1 MSISTRLVAAL
12 VCSIAATAT
21 PLIACSTLVVAGSPQ
36 PTQVA
41 ADSPEPIEAVAEV
54 ALDDALPDLVVNGE
68 VISAAAVRRE
78 LAYRLGRRQID
89 TRKLAIFLDRE
100 IERQGLTKDD
110 FDVDADVDT
119 VIESGRQ
126 NMKKEFGDRLTEEQ
140 ILANN
145 KLDVTSWRDQTR
157 LALLFN
163 RVFLPEN
170 PENWPPATVDALA
183 SALGGEERETFM
195 QQMIDGFKKRK
206 ADGNT
211 GSETSQQQL
220 MFNMMLRGPIM
231 QSLQESS
238 DIKTAQDG
246 IPAELVMTIDG
257 AEIRTDDVFAEIE
270 KNLAPIEW
278 QRTRLWLAKSAAMR
292 HSLEK
297 LGAYLDKDAFQAIW
311 DELEGK
317 HKDTI
322 FPIEQVVMTF
332 KKFPSMSAY
341 KSFYRGLQSY
351 RELIKDEI
359 NDENLT
365 KHLDRINRL
374 MGLEQVDAE
383 VILLSAF
390 DYTLSSWKENG
401 WETAK
406 ERAIKVSRELAGGAD
421 WDELLMENSDY
432 WDPPVPAS
440 KQGEAATGSR
450 RNRGKFGPKN
460 RNTLL
465 QMVDEN
471 EFEIFLTGSSV
482 GDTIFFDIET
492 DTYGGPYKGVHGY
505 YIAKVKSRIPA
516 NKSYTLDDPGQR
528 ESIELDYLQVRFTQ
542 FAAKAMAEAEIQ
554 GL

>member
-1 MSISTRLVAAL
+1 MSISTRLAAAFVSSIVAT
-12 VCSIAATAT
+12 ST
-21 PLIACSTLVVAGSPQ
+21 PLIACSTLA
-36 PTQVA
+36 A
-41 ADSPEPIEAVAEV
+41 ADSPEPIEAAAEV
-54 ALDDALPDLVVNGE
+54 VVDDTLPALVVNGE
-68 VISAAAVRRE
+68 EISDAAIRRE
-78 LAYRLGRRQID
+78 LVYRLGRRQIE

-100 IERQGLTKDD
+100 IERQGLTKEDL
-110 FDVDADVDT
+110 DVEADVDT
-119 VIESGRQ
+119 VIASGRTR
-126 NMKKEFGDRLTEEQ
+126 MKEEYGDRLTEEQ

-145 KLDVTSWRDQTR
+145 KIDVSSWRDQTR

-170 PENWPPATVDALA
+170 PANWPPVTVEALA
-183 SALGGEERETFM
+183 SAIADEEREKFM
-195 QQMIDGFKKRK
+195 EQMIAGYEQRK

-231 QSLQESS
+231 QSLQENS

-257 AEIRTDDVFAEIE
+257 AELRTDDLFAEIE

-278 QRTRLWLAKSAAMR
+278 QRTRLWLAKSTAMR
-292 HSLEK
+292 QALEK
-297 LGAYLDKDAFQAIW
+297 LGVYLDKDAFQVIW
-311 DELEGK
+311 DDLEGK

-322 FPIEQVVMTF
+322 FPIQQVVMTF

-390 DYTLSSWKENG
+390 DYTLSSWKEDG
-401 WETAK
+401 WKNAK

-421 WDELLMENSDY
+421 WDELLMNNSDY
-432 WDPPVPAS
+432 WDPPIPAS
-440 KQGEAATGSR
+440 KQGEAPTGAR

-460 RNTLL
+460 RNSLL

-471 EFEIFLTGSSV
+471 EFEIFLSGGSV
-482 GDTIFFDIET
+482 GDTIFFDIEE
-492 DTYGGPYKGVHGY
+492 DSYGGPYKGVHGY
-505 YIAKVKSRIPA
+505 YIAKVKGRIPA
-516 NKSYTLDDPGQR
+516 NKSYSLDDPGQR
-528 ESIELDYLQVRFTQ
+528 ESIEMDYLQVRFTQ